1 MRLLTMLIGIPA
13 LVIGAPFAGAAEPVH
28 PYAGQQARSIKAL
41 PNEDIAALRA
51 GDGMGMAKAAEL
63 NGYPGPRHVL
73 DLSPELHLTDAQT
86 KLVRGIR
93 ERMSAAAKP
102 LGAALIERERV
113 LDELFVKGAITA
125 ERLTVETA
133 AIANIQGRLRAV
145 HLAAH
150 LKTRAVLNTE
160 QLGRIR
166 SASWLCRAAGHQH
179 SSGQQH

>member
-13 LVIGAPFAGAAEPVH
+13 LTIGAPGASAAEAVH
-28 PYAGQQARSIKAL
+28 PYTGQQARSIKAL
-41 PNEDIAALRA
+41 SNEDIAALRA

-86 KLVRGIR
+86 KLVREIR
-93 ERMSAAAKP
+93 DRMSAAAQP
-102 LGAALIERERV
+102 LGAALIEREHV
-113 LDELFVKGAITA
+113 LDELFVKDAITA
-125 ERLTVETA
+125 ERLTMETA

-160 QLGRIR
+160 QLAEYDRLRGN
-166 SASWLCRAAGHQH
+166 AAPLGPQH
-179 SSGQQH
+179 SSGHQH